1 MGNGKMY
8 NVPYSG
14 GEIDTTTVTSKDRKN
29 AMLEYCRNC
38 WAQAKACLSPSVKD
52 EDAQPPKDSPP
63 GG

>member
-14 GEIDTTTVTSKDRKN
+14 GEIDTTPAGRTRSRA
-29 AMLEYCRNC
+29 AMLDYCRNC
-38 WAQAKACLSPSVKD
+38 WSQAKAYLSPSGKDDDVK
-52 EDAQPPKDSPP
+52 PPKDSPA